1 MKSLGGTNSCII
13 YCRPLRITKTK
24 LTGCLSKTDQN
35 QNLNLRPQRHTLFY
49 KVFFDKTQSKLPS
62 PSQISMAGTI
72 QVPPG
77 ILFLF
82 IPPFQ
87 NIRLNVVT
95 LNKKEGDTVK

>member
-1 MKSLGGTNSCII
+1 MKSLGGRNSCII

-49 KVFFDKTQSKLPS
+49 EVFFDKTQSKLPS
-62 PSQISMAGTI
+62 PRQISMAGTI

-77 ILFLF
+77 ILFFSSPLF
-82 IPPFQ
+82 KI
-87 NIRLNVVT
+87 L
-95 LNKKEGDTVK
+95 D